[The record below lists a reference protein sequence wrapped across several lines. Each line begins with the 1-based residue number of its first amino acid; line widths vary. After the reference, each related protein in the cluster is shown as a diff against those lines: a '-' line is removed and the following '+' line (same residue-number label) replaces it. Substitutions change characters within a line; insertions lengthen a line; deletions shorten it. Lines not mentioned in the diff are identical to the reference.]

1 MGAQL
6 SPVTMYWRALAMALM
21 LAGTAGVGI
30 WGVWVRGG
38 AGVMPQGGEYAG
50 EVQVGLR
57 QQVVRRTL
65 RAEQKGEEKGE
76 GERREQQ
83 RSDDDGVEGWK
94 NSSAGTE
101 GAVADNDGV
110 TFLFGSSS
118 SYAAAAAAANDA
130 AAAAAAAADDAS
142 AGNISAGND
151 EDNTREAAAT
161 AAAAA
166 IGSTG
171 GPDHAIHRALAS
183 GSAVEAASPS
193 TPLPSTLPSPSLGR
207 PWQQANSLPPECR
220 DGSAN
225 EAVTAKSVRH
235 DYRFPTSSSQLS
247 LYPYEVTLTNTCGQ
261 RAIAA
266 MGISLTGLRLRSY
279 ILLPRLVVTEPDSL
293 SVVTNFKVLPPLGAP
308 DSAVVIPPGGSL
320 KFNCTVVLD
329 VIYAL
334 TVHDASFSP
343 L

>member
-1 MGAQL
+1 M
-6 SPVTMYWRALAMALM
+6 R
-21 LAGTAGVGI
+21 
-30 WGVWVRGG
+30 
-38 AGVMPQGGEYAG
+38 QGGEYAG
-50 EVQVGLR
+50 DVQVGLR

-83 RSDDDGVEGWK
+83 RSGDDGVEGWN
-94 NSSAGTE
+94 NSSAETE

-110 TFLFGSSS
+110 TILYGSSS

-130 AAAAAAAADDAS
+130 ATAAAAAADDAS
-142 AGNISAGND
+142 AGTSSVDND
-151 EDNTREAAAT
+151 NDNTHE

-166 IGSTG
+166 AAAATGSTG
-171 GPDHAIHRALAS
+171 GPDRAMHRVLAS
-183 GSAVEAASPS
+183 GGVVEAASPS

-207 PWQQANSLPPECR
+207 PLQQANSLPPECR
-220 DGSAN
+220 DGSAK
-225 EAVTAKSVRH
+225 EAVTMKSVRH
-235 DYRFPTSSSQLS
+235 DYRFPASTSQLS

-261 RAIAA
+261 RAIAD
-266 MGISLTGLRLRSY
+266 MRIGLTGLRLRSY
-279 ILLPRLVVTEPDSL
+279 ILLPRLQVTEPDSL

-308 DSAVVIPPGGSL
+308 DDQVVIPPGGSI

-329 VIYAL
+329 LIYAL
-334 TVHDASFSP
+334 SVHDASFSP